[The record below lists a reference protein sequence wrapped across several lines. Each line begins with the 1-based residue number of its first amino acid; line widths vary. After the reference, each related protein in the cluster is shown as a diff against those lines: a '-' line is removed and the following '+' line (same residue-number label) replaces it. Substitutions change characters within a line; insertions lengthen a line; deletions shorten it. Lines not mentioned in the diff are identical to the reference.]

1 MGQDIEPVKIRLTG
15 AEKGREWV
23 KVLAISVHTP
33 RGVGP
38 YLVHCVLDED
48 RAHRIEEYLTR
59 VATRSNPNDDGE
71 NEARFTLTKRE
82 RQILDL
88 LVEDETLHG
97 IASKLSVS
105 HATVRNHVQ
114 HMLTKLGVHSTMEAV
129 AYYLLEKDS

>member
-15 AEKGREWV
+15 AEKEKEWV
-23 KVLAISVHTP
+23 QVLPISVHDP
-33 RGVGP
+33 RGRGP

-59 VATRSNPNDDGE
+59 VATRSNPNDNGD
-71 NEARFTLTKRE
+71 NDARFTLTRRE

-88 LVEDETLHG
+88 LVKDETLHS